1 VLEPDPERAVD
12 YGLFSV
18 RQARAAGFSR
28 ADIERQVRRGVW
40 NRRARG
46 VLELT
51 GRAAQPF
58 DAVVCARLTAGPG
71 AVVGFESAAQLL
83 GWDLQMDPP
92 QPRLIVPPK
101 CSNRLGYRMILD
113 SEDVMLHGVIALT
126 GPLRTALDVA
136 CSCAFDAAAITLD
149 SALRSGQVSIDEL
162 HARFHSVIRPG
173 IRSARHVLSSVDA
186 GSGSVPESE
195 ARLLFASAGL
205 PAPTTQF
212 VVRDGHRFIAR
223 LDFAWEE
230 ALLAVE
236 IDGFAYHSAS
246 GDFQRD
252 RSRQNIVQLQGW
264 LVLRFTVADIR
275 DNPDEVV
282 AQIRSALAQRVRP
295 A

>member
-1 VLEPDPERAVD
+1 L
-12 YGLFSV
+12 
-18 RQARAAGFSR
+18 
-28 ADIERQVRRGVW
+28 
-40 NRRARG
+40 
-46 VLELT
+46 
-51 GRAAQPF
+51 
-58 DAVVCARLTAGPG
+58 
-71 AVVGFESAAQLL
+71 
-83 GWDLQMDPP
+83 
-92 QPRLIVPPK
+92 
-101 CSNRLGYRMILD
+101 
-113 SEDVMLHGVIALT
+113 
-126 GPLRTALDVA
+126 
-136 CSCAFDAAAITLD
+136 
-149 SALRSGQVSIDEL
+149 
-162 HARFHSVIRPG
+162 
-173 IRSARHVLSSVDA
+173 ARHVLSTVDA